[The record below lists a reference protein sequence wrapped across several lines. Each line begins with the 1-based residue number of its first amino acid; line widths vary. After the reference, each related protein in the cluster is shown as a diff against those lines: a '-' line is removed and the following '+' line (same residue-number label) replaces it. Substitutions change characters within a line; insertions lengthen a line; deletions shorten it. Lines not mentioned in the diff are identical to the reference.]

1 MSAWR
6 WRKFVPEAAARGRNQ
21 QGAQKLELLR
31 NSALAV
37 ELTGDQ
43 CAVLAELISVRDL
56 KDGEVLVRQGASD
69 NHLYVIVGGALAV
82 ARQVEADG
90 QWINLHLL
98 SKGDLAGELGFM
110 DGRPHYAA
118 LRATGPTQVL
128 CLEREKLESLLE
140 REPVIVY
147 RVMRAIFRVVHLIVN
162 RMAMQT
168 SELTNYIYKVH
179 GKY

>member
-1 MSAWR
+1 M
-6 WRKFVPEAAARGRNQ
+6 PEAFARGKNQ

-43 CAVLAELISVRDL
+43 CSVLADLVSVRSL
-56 KDGEVLVRQGASD
+56 EDGEVLVRQGASD
-69 NHLYVIVGGALAV
+69 NHLYVIVGGGLAV
-82 ARQVEADG
+82 ARQIEGDG

-128 CLEREKLESLLE
+128 CLEREKLESLLQ

>member
-1 MSAWR
+1 MSGTI
-6 WRKFVPEAAARGRNQ
+6 PRGKNR
-21 QGAQKLELLR
+21 GDALKIELVR

-37 ELTGDQ
+37 ELTGEQ
-43 CAVLAELISVRDL
+43 CAVLSELVSLRNL
-56 KDGEVLVRQGASD
+56 TDGEVLVKEGASD
-69 NHLYVIVGGALAV
+69 NHLYVIVGGTLAV
-82 ARQVEADG
+82 ARQREADG

-98 SKGDLAGELGFM
+98 TKGDLAGELGFM

-118 LRATGPTQVL
+118 LRATGSTQVL
-128 CLEREKLESLLE
+128 CLERERLESLLE

-147 RVMRAIFRVVHLIVN
+147 RVMRAVFRVVHVILN

>member
-1 MSAWR
+1 M
-6 WRKFVPEAAARGRNQ
+6 PEAVARGKNQ
-21 QGAQKLELLR
+21 EGARKLELLR

-43 CAVLAELISVRDL
+43 CAVLADL
-56 KDGEVLVRQGASD
+56 VSLRTLADGEVLVKQGASD
-69 NHLYVIVGGALAV
+69 NHLYVIVSGALAV
-82 ARQVEADG
+82 ARQTEADG
-90 QWINLHLL
+90 QWLNLNLL
-98 SKGDLAGELGFM
+98 TKGDLAGELGFM

-118 LRATGPTQVL
+118 LRASGPTQVL
-128 CLEREKLESLLE
+128 SLEREKLESLLT

-147 RVMRAIFRVVHLIVN
+147 RVMRAIFRVVHVILN

-168 SELTNYIYKVH
+168 SELTNYLYKVH